1 MNRALPRLW
10 PLSPQ
15 VAALILA
22 ALLGACGQDSEVV
35 GSPADIRGDLGDIAA
50 GEVDSVSNEVDSV
63 AAEVDSE
70 PFELDSVSSE
80 VDSVSAEVDSE
91 PFEVDSVSNEVDS
104 VSSEVDSEPLEVDS
118 VSNEV
123 DSVSAEVDS
132 EPLEVDSASNEVD
145 SVSAEV
151 DSEPFDVDSLSA
163 DVDTLAN
170 EANDAN
176 DANEADS
183 AEDQLDASSDI
194 ADSTDQSDAEPPI
207 DAVDPNVCPYGLSP
221 QLFCLKWGVCAQ
233 GAALICV
240 GNSPVCDYAG
250 VSGYELIESSCDGLD
265 NDCNGLTD
273 DDLQPPGLGS
283 AKPGVC
289 KGAKVVCGG
298 ALGWQEPWLSL
309 PAYQTAETAC
319 DGLDNDCD
327 GLTDEMAPQP
337 APLQQGVCAGLL
349 QTCDGKNG
357 WQEPNYALVLGYS
370 EGVDTGCDGLD
381 NDCDGLTDEDAACP
395 LWQLGGSGSGK
406 VALAPDGS
414 QAVWLSR
421 SGVHAV
427 DPASGKRYYDHFGH
441 RWQVEAAAFSPDG
454 LLLAS
459 VGKNDVLRVYPAAYA
474 LGPPGNWP
482 LTAGL
487 VQSGARWT
495 VLRFAP
501 DGKAVVG
508 GDEQGAVQVYDLVKG
523 AANKPLP
530 SHAKGLRALT
540 FASLAQG
547 QLAVLVSG
555 AEDGTLLARPWPGGS
570 PWALAKMAGAIA
582 SLDADADGRVLV
594 VAPGQDARLIDVA
607 SGKTAA
613 ILKDSS
619 GVAAGRVVQSAAV
632 IWTVDASG
640 SLRRWPLPAVQPLG
654 PQPLQVE
661 SQQSLPGPAL
671 KPGDQAVD
679 LAAGVTRLVVGAPL
693 SGPQVMHLPSQSW
706 SQPDGTG
713 NVAQV
718 RLIDH
723 PGGLLG
729 AGADGMLRLW
739 DPLLAKPLQTVQA
752 HDGAML
758 AAAWG
763 QPNGQGSGQGS
774 GAGSGQAW
782 LLTGGSDFAVRLWQW
797 PSSADAAGQAP
808 LNIKTFGLSG
818 PWAEDLASAAD
829 GLSAWAAAGPSAQRI
844 GTVGATAGQKLQV
857 YAVGLG
863 AQVQR
868 VLPSADGKR
877 LILALDG
884 QGPAQGHHYRMIDTA
899 TLKVLWSRS
908 EFPGQTR
915 AMAWHPNG
923 QWLALGGAGVLH
935 LADAETGATL
945 APLPG
950 WLGEPQ
956 AIRWNPQGT
965 RLLAVG
971 SDGAARV
978 WSTLPGVAPQLRAIW
993 TRHCPPPCSQGGLRS
1008 GVWLTALPGAVATAG
1023 DDGSLMVWQ
1032 AP

>member
-1 MNRALPRLW
+1 MSRLW
-10 PLSPQ
+10 PVWAQ

-35 GSPADIRGDLGDIAA
+35 GSPADSRGDLVDISAGEVDSVAA
-50 GEVDSVSNEVDSV
+50 EVDSLPSEVDSVSNEVDSV
-63 AAEVDSE
+63 SAEVDSA
-70 PFELDSVSSE
+70 PFEVDSVSSE

-91 PFEVDSVSNEVDS
+91 PLEVDS
-104 VSSEVDSEPLEVDS
+104 VSSEVDSVSAEVDSEPSEVDS

-132 EPLEVDSASNEVD
+132 EPFE
-145 SVSAEV
+145 
-151 DSEPFDVDSLSA
+151 VDSLSA

-170 EANDAN
+170 DS
-176 DANEADS
+176 DS
-183 AEDQLDASSDI
+183 AEDQLDAGSDI
-194 ADSTDQSDAEPPI
+194 ADIADSSDTEPPI

-233 GAALICV
+233 GVALACV

-250 VSGYELIESSCDGLD
+250 VSGYELIETSCDGLD

-289 KGAKVVCGG
+289 KGAQVVCGG
-298 ALGWQEPWLSL
+298 DQGWQEPWLSL
-309 PAYQTAETAC
+309 PGYQTAETAC

-337 APLQQGVCAGLL
+337 ALVQQGVCAGLL

-357 WQEPNYALVLGYS
+357 WLEPTYALVLGYS
-370 EGVDTGCDGLD
+370 EGPDSGCDGLD

-421 SGVHAV
+421 AGVHAV

-454 LLLAS
+454 FLIAS
-459 VGKNDVLRVYPAAYA
+459 VGKNDVLRVYPAAYGV
-474 LGPPGNWP
+474 GPPDTWP

-495 VLRFAP
+495 ALTFAP

-508 GDEQGAVQVYDLVKG
+508 GDDQGAVRVYDLVKS

-530 SHAKGLRALT
+530 SHAKGVRALT

-555 AEDGTLLARPWPGGS
+555 AEDGTVLARPWPGGS
-570 PWALAKMAGAIA
+570 PWALAKMAAAIA
-582 SLDADADGRVLV
+582 SLDADAHGRVV
-594 VAPGQDARLIDVA
+594 AVAPGDDVRLIDVA

-613 ILKDSS
+613 ILKESS
-619 GVAAGRVVQSAAV
+619 GVAAARVVQSAAA
-632 IWTVDASG
+632 IWTVDATG
-640 SLRRWPLPAVQPLG
+640 LLRRWPLPAVQPLG
-654 PQPLQVE
+654 QQPLLLE
-661 SQQSLPGPAL
+661 PLQSLPGPNL

-706 SQPDGTG
+706 IQPDGTG

-739 DPLLAKPLQTVQA
+739 NPLLAKPLQAIQA
-752 HDGAML
+752 HDGALL

-763 QPNGQGSGQGS
+763 QPSGQ
-774 GAGSGQAW
+774 ASGQAW

-797 PSSADAAGQAP
+797 SASAQAAGQAP

-818 PWAEDLASAAD
+818 PWAEELASAAD
-829 GLSAWAAAGPSAQRI
+829 GQSAWAAAGSSAQRI

-868 VLPSADGKR
+868 LLPSADGKR

-899 TLKVLWSRS
+899 ALKVLWSRS
-908 EFPGQTR
+908 DFPAQTR

-923 QWLALGGAGVLH
+923 NWLALGGSGALH
-935 LADAETGATL
+935 LVDAETGVTL

-950 WLGEPQ
+950 WLGEPR
-956 AIRWNPQGT
+956 AISWNPQGT

-993 TRHCPPPCSQGGLRS
+993 TRHCPLPCSQGGLRS